1 MAGSQSKKQRKHGR
15 NVKSPHNMRYK
26 NENRHE
32 KSHIRRIK
40 KHLKRY
46 GANGKDKV
54 ATEALTNYEIKAG
67 IFHGKKAA

>member
-1 MAGSQSKKQRKHGR
+1 MAASSSKKQRKYGR
-15 NVKSPHNMRYK
+15 NTKSPHNVMYK

-46 GANGKDKV
+46 GESDKV